1 MVTKVKIMKDTVRKL
16 EKHPFNVFPAMTAD
30 ERKDVYLDI
39 KNYGYDSNFP
49 IIIYKDMVLDGWHRH
64 EICEELGVAPL
75 YEEYLGDDLGAID
88 LVWRSNKRR
97 NITSSQWAVAAVKA
111 EPFMDEILAAVK
123 AEKSQKMEGNQNAK
137 KKQMGE
143 SIPPSELPKKERDES
158 RRTKIKLAKACHTNV
173 KYIDKAKTLEPEVLE
188 QVEKGLISIPD
199 IMRVERTE
207 AIKAQA
213 VEASEETIKS
223 IPAGEVQAEVKI
235 ELAEKEMLKL
245 IRIARNKIAKLE
257 GTLVQKEIKSEMAS
271 IFINVAPLEKIKEIQ
286 LTLGIKLTE

>member
-1 MVTKVKIMKDTVRKL
+1 MKDTVKKL
-16 EKHPFNVFPAMTAD
+16 EKHPFNVLPTMTAD

-49 IIIYKDMVLDGWHRH
+49 IIIYKGMVLDGWHRQ

-111 EPFMDEILAAVK
+111 QPFMDEILAAVK

-199 IMRVERTE
+199 IMRAERTE
-207 AIKAQA
+207 AIKAKEQ
-213 VEASEETIKS
+213 EKASESMKVD
-223 IPAGEVQAEVKI
+223 EVSGQVVEFTQEPVKV
-235 ELAEKEMLKL
+235 ELPDEQILRLVRA
-245 IRIARNKIAKLE
+245 ARNKIAKLE